1 MYWLF
6 VAPENNG
13 QSIATDT
20 YYPTSVSQPTA
31 REQNAS
37 DVVLS
42 SSLPSLP
49 ILRKLENLEEIKS
62 PFDRELVLQILLVN
76 SDETQVASLLSRSMS
91 LPSKDIRYDA
101 QSAIVRRLAQLNP
114 SRALSHVL
122 EMGSQHSPDRLMV
135 TVFEE
140 WAYSDLS
147 ETVAQAQALNETR
160 RDSAL
165 RTILRERTDLP
176 DETRRSIA
184 AEVGNDQIAFE
195 VLLEERVERAM
206 ANPEEAWEKLA
217 LDLQDDPVHR
227 SILAQVALSWI
238 EKDGMGVM
246 ERVSTSLSN
255 LQTKRG
261 VVFGIL
267 QEFASSNPSEA
278 FRYAV
283 AMENDPFNTA
293 KERVVDVWA
302 RSDPRSALAAVSDV
316 EKKALRR
323 TLEKTIAD
331 LWADKEPRKF
341 LKAIETLPGH
351 VLESATRTAISKIA
365 ENSPK
370 EAANL
375 VSEMESGVTRQ
386 FSASDLAGDWL
397 SQDPEATLDW
407 ILNDPAIQDLR
418 HFLLDDTLYRI
429 ALEDPKLAMDTA
441 LAEPFAEDEMGLEA
455 SVITAIAFSD
465 VETAVELVPQVR
477 KGPTAV
483 GAFREVT
490 AALIRNGDLEEA
502 VELVNQIPDPKRPDF
517 YMGLVQAWA
526 RHDPSGLLKS
536 MNRLPSEEVKSKA
549 ARRLVEVN
557 RLRGNL
563 TDEQVEQARK
573 FLTEEDSKALE

>member
-6 VAPENNG
+6 FAHENNG
-13 QSIATDT
+13 QSVATDT

-37 DVVLS
+37 DVVLN

-114 SRALSHVL
+114 SRALSRVL
-122 EMGSQHSPDRLMV
+122 EMDSQHSPDRLMV

-140 WAYSDLS
+140 WAHADLS

-165 RTILRERTDLP
+165 RTILSERTDLP

-246 ERVSTSLSN
+246 ERVSTSLTN
-255 LQTKRG
+255 LQAKRG

-267 QEFASSNPSEA
+267 RELASSNPSEA

-331 LWADKEPRKF
+331 LWADKAPRKF
-341 LKAIETLPGH
+341 LKAVETLPGH

-429 ALEDPKLAMDTA
+429 ALEAPKLAMDTA

-502 VELVNQIPDPKRPDF
+502 VELVNQIPDSKRPDF
-517 YMGLVQAWA
+517 YLGLVQAWA

-549 ARRLVEVN
+549 ARRLVEIN